1 MQRKRQMIFGA
12 ACMMAL
18 ALATILLGP
27 SAKKTAALAADA
39 PVEMA
44 GHSFFNGTL
53 IDSEYVVS
61 DEANNQCPA
70 VATLVHLEDDAYEL
84 RLSEA
89 CQSEP
94 RLTIWELTIAD
105 DGSVT
110 GTFHAQSITPAPE
123 TGSVMGEIWLHTGCM
138 MVGDFPNLT
147 GTWDGEQLR
156 IYTSFEGR
164 CHGGTM
170 WGNGTIMQMLSGD
183 DDPTGPVADGLDW
196 DDGPARL
203 EFGVDL
209 TAMD

>member
-1 MQRKRQMIFGA
+1 MQRTHQMILA
-12 ACMMAL
+12 AAGVVVL

-27 SAKKTAALAADA
+27 STSTTAAVAEVA

-44 GHSFFNGTL
+44 GYSFFNGVL
-53 IDSEYVVS
+53 IESDYVIS
-61 DEANNQCPA
+61 DEARNQCPA
-70 VATLVHLEDDAYEL
+70 VGTLVHLQDDAFEL

-89 CQSEP
+89 CQAEP
-94 RLTIWELTIAD
+94 RLTIWELAIAD
-105 DGSVT
+105 DGSVE
-110 GTFHAQSITPAPE
+110 GVFHAQSISPAPA

-138 MVGDFPNLT
+138 MVGDFPNVT

-170 WGNGTIMQMLSGD
+170 WGNGEIMQMLSGD
-183 DDPTGPVADGLDW
+183 DDPAGPVADGLDW
-196 DDGPARL
+196 DDGPALL

-209 TAMD
+209 TAME